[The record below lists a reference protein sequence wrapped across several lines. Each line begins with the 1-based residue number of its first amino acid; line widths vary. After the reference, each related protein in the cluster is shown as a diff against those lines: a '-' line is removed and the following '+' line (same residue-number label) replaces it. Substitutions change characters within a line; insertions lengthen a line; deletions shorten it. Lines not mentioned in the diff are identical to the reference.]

1 MKEYLVMKTVTF
13 TIKVEAE
20 NDEEAYLMGVNY
32 DEQKER
38 LGNGDYC
45 SAHNYEV
52 EDVTIYQAWDPSDEV
67 IE

>member
-20 NDEEAYLMGVNY
+20 DEEEAYVMGLNY

-38 LGNGDYC
+38 LDNGDYC
-45 SAHNYEV
+45 SAFNYEV
-52 EDVTIYQAWDPSDEV
+52 EDVEVDEV

>member
-20 NDEEAYLMGVNY
+20 DEEEAYLMGINY

-38 LGNGDYC
+38 LGNGANC
-45 SAHNYEV
+45 SAYNYEG
-52 EDVTIYQAWDPSDEV
+52 EDVETEEV
-67 IE
+67 RD

>member
-20 NDEEAYLMGVNY
+20 DEEEAYLMGLNY

-45 SAHNYEV
+45 SAYNYEV
-52 EDVTIYQAWDPSDEV
+52 EDVQTDEV

>member
-1 MKEYLVMKTVTF
+1 MKTYLVMKTVTF

-20 NDEEAYLMGVNY
+20 DEEEAYVMGLNY

-38 LGNGDYC
+38 LDNGDYC
-45 SAHNYEV
+45 SAFNYEV
-52 EDVTIYQAWDPSDEV
+52 EDVEVDEV

>member
-1 MKEYLVMKTVTF
+1 MKTVTF

-20 NDEEAYLMGVNY
+20 DEEEAYLMGINY

-45 SAHNYEV
+45 SAYNYEV
-52 EDVTIYQAWDPSDEV
+52 EDVETEEV
-67 IE
+67 RD

>member
-1 MKEYLVMKTVTF
+1 MKDYLVTKTGTF

-20 NDEEAYLMGVNY
+20 DEEEAYLMGLNY

-45 SAHNYEV
+45 SAYNYEV
-52 EDVTIYQAWDPSDEV
+52 EDGQTECFEGKDR
-67 IE
+67 